1 MVDSAHARLVAAESS
16 ISSDLSGYVRRRAFW
31 QRAGIRD
38 VLAPCKKG
46 VPVRWTEAMRAGVRA
61 AETYVRSHARI
72 LVVAGV
78 ALLAGIGLSVG
89 YATAV
94 QVANTQNFCAH
105 GCHEME
111 RTVAAEYAVSRHAR
125 NASGAVTSC
134 VQCHNPQGDWVTA
147 MGNEVAA
154 SSRLWG
160 HVVQREDLPGRFEA
174 RRPALAEKVWAGF
187 KVSNTA
193 ECKACHQYN
202 AMILAE
208 QASLQARRD
217 HATAAKS
224 DANCLDC
231 HKGVAHQR
239 VDQPQNYDFP

>member
-1 MVDSAHARLVAAESS
+1 MVDSANARLVAAESR
-16 ISSDLSGYVRRRAFW
+16 ISSDPSGYMRRRAFW
-31 QRAGIRD
+31 QRADIRD
-38 VLAPCKKG
+38 VLAPFKKG
-46 VPVRWTEAMRAGVRA
+46 VPVRGTERMRAGVRA
-61 AETYVRSHARI
+61 AEAFIRSHARL

-78 ALLAGIGLSVG
+78 ALVAGIGLAAG
-89 YATAV
+89 YASAV
-94 QVANTQNFCAH
+94 QVTSTQNFCAH

-111 RTVAAEYAVSRHAR
+111 RTVAAEYATSRHAR
-125 NASGAVTSC
+125 NASGAVTAC
-134 VQCHNPQGDWVTA
+134 VQCHNPQGDWVAA
-147 MGNEVAA
+147 MGNEIAA

-160 HVVQREDLPGRFEA
+160 HAVKREDLPGRFEA

-187 KVSNTA
+187 KASNA
-193 ECKACHQYN
+193 RECKACHQYN

-239 VDQPQNYDFP
+239 PDQPINYDFP